1 MTNLQ
6 TLINEYILDT
16 ENPVTN
22 FNLALHYHN
31 LNQTASAMSFYL
43 RTAERT
49 HDKLLSYS
57 CLLGASICYS
67 TQGCRNFTVK
77 SLLRNA
83 LITLPDRPEAYIML
97 AQHHEHEARKT
108 TNSDEAIK
116 SWHDCYMISCLGER
130 FGIDIR
136 QPLYINIDIYKP
148 YALTFERAVSSWW
161 CGLCNESK
169 NLFDE
174 LLKNYGDT
182 MDEVYKNAVI
192 GNINHLNS
200 LKN

>member
-1 MTNLQ
+1 
-6 TLINEYILDT
+6 
-16 ENPVTN
+16 
-22 FNLALHYHN
+22 
-31 LNQTASAMSFYL
+31 
-43 RTAERT
+43 
-49 HDKLLSYS
+49 
-57 CLLGASICYS
+57 
-67 TQGCRNFTVK
+67 
-77 SLLRNA
+77 
-83 LITLPDRPEAYIML
+83 
-97 AQHHEHEARKT
+97 
-108 TNSDEAIK
+108 
-116 SWHDCYMISCLGER
+116 MISCLGER
-130 FGIDIR
+130 FGIDVR

-182 MDEVYKNAVI
+182 MDEAYKNAVI